1 MTHERIGSVSFA
13 KKTTL
18 PATRFLTLF
27 LLTALA
33 MLGLTVPAGAAG
45 PNYVALGD
53 SYSSGVGAGDYGS
66 SGDCRRSANSY
77 PRLWADSHSVSSFDF
92 VACSGARTGDV
103 LSKQVDALSAS
114 TTVATISIG
123 GNDTGFVDVM
133 TDCTLGS
140 DESCV
145 DRVEVAKN
153 YARNSLPDLL
163 DHVYT
168 EMRTR
173 APNAEFIVMGYPK
186 LYKLN
191 GSCSGGL
198 SETKR
203 AAINSGSDTLAEVTA
218 KRAADA
224 GFTFVDM
231 RDPFTGHEICS
242 GDSWLHSL
250 TWPVVESYHPTKAGQ
265 SLGYLPAL
273 NAVTD

>member
-1 MTHERIGSVSFA
+1 MTDERIGNVSFA

-18 PATRFLTLF
+18 PATRFLTFF
-27 LLTALA
+27 LLTALT
-33 MLGLTVPAGAAG
+33 MLGLSIPASAAG

-77 PRLWADSHSVSSFDF
+77 PQLWANSHGVSSFDF

-103 LSKQVDALSAS
+103 LSKQISALSAS

-123 GNDTGFVDVM
+123 GNDAGFADVM

-140 DESCV
+140 DQSCV
-145 DRVEVAKN
+145 ERVEVAKN
-153 YARNSLPDLL
+153 YARNTLPGLL
-163 DHVYT
+163 DNVYS
-168 EMRTR
+168 EMRDR
-173 APNAEFIVMGYPK
+173 APNAEIIVLGYPK
-186 LYKLN
+186 FYKLN
-191 GSCSGGL
+191 GSCSVGL

-218 KRAADA
+218 KRVADA

-231 RDPFTGHEICS
+231 RGPFTGHEICS
-242 GDSWLHSL
+242 GDRWLHSL
-250 TWPVVESYHPTKAGQ
+250 VWPVIESYHPTKAGQ
-265 SLGYLPAL
+265 ARGYLPAL
-273 NAVTD
+273 NAVTG